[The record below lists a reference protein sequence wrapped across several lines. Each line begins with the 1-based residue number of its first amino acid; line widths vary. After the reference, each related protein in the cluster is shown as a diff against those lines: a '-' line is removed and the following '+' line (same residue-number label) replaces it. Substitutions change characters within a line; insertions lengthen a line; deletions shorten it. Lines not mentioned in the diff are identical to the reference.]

1 MANVQRCPECNSVNL
16 TYDEERG
23 EVICN
28 DCGLLIEEKMVD
40 TGIDLSGKF
49 DKSEKK
55 GRGGAPMSMQK
66 FDKGLTTN
74 VGEISDI
81 YKLDTKQTRKFL
93 RLKKWQERVST
104 SIERNLRL
112 AMAELRVIASYLH
125 LPNVVRDEASRI
137 YNYVLQ
143 RGLVRGRSMESVI
156 AACIYY
162 ACRSYNIPRTLDE
175 ISNASDV
182 ERKEIGRTYRFI
194 VRKMGIKTTP
204 SSPKDYISRFASVL
218 KLSPKTQNEA
228 LKILKRADISELT
241 SGRGPAGVAAAALYV
256 AALINDEKKT
266 QREVADVAGIT
277 EVTIRNR
284 YKELIEKLGIEI
296 IPFAPKTMA
305 IQSFPTILTKAEPL
319 EFIQD
324 LMDILANKKAE
335 LDSDRLL
342 EEILDM
348 AACKAAIKAGEK
360 LTPSEIEQLLADKE
374 IVDCSSR
381 CPHGRPTTIEFSIKD
396 LEKQFKRT

>member
-1 MANVQRCPECNSVNL
+1 MVNVQRCPECSSINL
-16 TYDEERG
+16 TNDEEKG

-28 DCGLLIEEKMVD
+28 DCGLLVEEKMVD
-40 TGIDLSGKF
+40 TGVDLSGKF

-112 AMAELRVIASYLH
+112 AMAELRRVSSFLN
-125 LPNVVRDEASRI
+125 LPNVVGDEAARI

-143 RGLVRGRSMESVI
+143 RGFVRGRSMESVI
-156 AACIYY
+156 AACIYA

-175 ISNASDV
+175 IAQASDI

-194 VRKMGIKTTP
+194 IRRMTIKVKP
-204 SSPKDYISRFASVL
+204 SSPDDYISRFSSIL
-218 KLSPKTQNEA
+218 NLSPKTQNSA
-228 LKILKRADISELT
+228 LRILKKANNEELT
-241 SGRGPAGVAAAALYV
+241 SGRGPAGIAAAALYV
-256 AALINDEKKT
+256 AALLNDEKKT
-266 QREVADVAGIT
+266 QREVADIAGIT

-284 YKELIEKLGIEI
+284 YKELIEKL
-296 IPFAPKTMA
+296 K
-305 IQSFPTILTKAEPL
+305 L
-319 EFIQD
+319 ED
-324 LMDILANKKAE
+324 K
-335 LDSDRLL
+335 
-342 EEILDM
+342 
-348 AACKAAIKAGEK
+348 IKEK
-360 LTPSEIEQLLADKE
+360 ETSGK
-374 IVDCSSR
+374 
-381 CPHGRPTTIEFSIKD
+381 
-396 LEKQFKRT
+396 

>member
-1 MANVQRCPECNSVNL
+1 MANVQRCPECNSINL
-16 TYDEERG
+16 THDEEKG

-40 TGIDLSGKF
+40 TGVDLSGKF

-112 AMAELRVIASYLH
+112 AMAELRRVSAFLN
-125 LPNVVRDEASRI
+125 LPNVVGDEAARI

-143 RGLVRGRSMESVI
+143 RGFVRGRSMESVI
-156 AACIYY
+156 AACIYA

-175 ISNASDV
+175 IAQASDI

-194 VRKMGIKTTP
+194 IRRMVIKVTP
-204 SSPKDYISRFASVL
+204 SSPNDYISRFSSIL
-218 KLSPKTQNEA
+218 HLSPKTQNHA
-228 LKILKRADISELT
+228 LRILKKASNEELT
-241 SGRGPAGVAAAALYV
+241 SGRGPAGIAAAALYV
-256 AALINDEKKT
+256 AALLNDEKKT

-284 YKELIEKLGIEI
+284 YKELIDKLG
-296 IPFAPKTMA
+296 
-305 IQSFPTILTKAEPL
+305 
-319 EFIQD
+319 
-324 LMDILANKKAE
+324 
-335 LDSDRLL
+335 L
-342 EEILDM
+342 EEKMKI
-348 AACKAAIKAGEK
+348 
-360 LTPSEIEQLLADKE
+360 SE
-374 IVDCSSR
+374 
-381 CPHGRPTTIEFSIKD
+381 
-396 LEKQFKRT
+396 LEKKGSKKK